1 MLLVSILR
9 GINYLIL
16 LLVRTLKK
24 SKIQVSF
31 IPITKNN
38 AVDKFSKSTAYL
50 PIAYLPIAYLPIAYL
65 PIACCLFAYCL
76 LPIAYCLLPVAYLPI
91 AYCLFAYLPI
101 AYCLL
106 PVLVSVPLRL
116 AEAWTRSVYPSSE
129 RRPTRGLTAIA
140 YCLLSPKCSN
150 FKQNW
155 SY

>member
-76 LPIAYCLLPVAYLPI
+76 LPICLFAYCLLPI
-91 AYCLFAYLPI
+91 ACLGER
-101 AYCLL
+101 
-106 PVLVSVPLRL
+106 SL
-116 AEAWTRSVYPSSE
+116 ASCGGVDSE
-129 RRPTRGLTAIA
+129 RV
-140 YCLLSPKCSN
+140 SE
-150 FKQNW
+150 
-155 SY
+155 